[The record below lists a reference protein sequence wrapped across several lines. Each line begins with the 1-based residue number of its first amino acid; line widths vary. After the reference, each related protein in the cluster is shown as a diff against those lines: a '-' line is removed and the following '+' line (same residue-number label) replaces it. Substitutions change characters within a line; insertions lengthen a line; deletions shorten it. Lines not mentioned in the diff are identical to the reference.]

1 MGGDGGVTRAEDGAS
16 VIDALLDEIGVPDGV
31 LTDGPVDDIGLGGVD
46 ERRKIADPLFGPS
59 STLMGAWLMA
69 TQCRGT

>member
-46 ERRKIADPLFGPS
+46 ERRKVADPLLGS
-59 STLMGAWLMA
+59 LVDLDGRLAHRYLV
-69 TQCRGT
+69 